1 MTTFQIIALLVLVG
15 VAAWTY
21 MPRIALP
28 DMKRKPNALKHI
40 QQVMAIRDS
49 STNKSVIEDCN
60 KLLQSLLQ

>member
-1 MTTFQIIALLVLVG
+1 MTTFQIISLLVLLG

-21 MPRIALP
+21 MPKITLP
-28 DMKRKPNALKHI
+28 DVRRKPATLKQI
-40 QQVMAIRDS
+40 AQVMAIRDS